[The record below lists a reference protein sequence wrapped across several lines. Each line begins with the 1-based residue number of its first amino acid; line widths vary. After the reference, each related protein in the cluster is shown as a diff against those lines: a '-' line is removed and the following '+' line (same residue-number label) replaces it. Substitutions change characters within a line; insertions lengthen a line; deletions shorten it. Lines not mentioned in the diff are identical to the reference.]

1 MSKSKQKAVVADSGH
16 GKEAYERSLATKTFL
31 AMLAGFAVLY
41 AVVLTYHVRH
51 PMTQTTAEAPD
62 ILELCRQYCAQYGLV
77 PTGDIKVDAEA
88 YLTAVDSQQLSAPL
102 QELLSDDGF
111 QPAAT
116 EDHPLLGQPAPD
128 FQLANTQDVTRPLA
142 KFRQQGPVILV
153 FYYGYNCSHCVA
165 QLFALQQDLERFHE
179 LGAEVVAISS
189 DSPEFT
195 RKQFAE
201 YGEFTF
207 PVLSDPDLAVAET
220 WGVYVRPTDDQQEDM
235 LHGTFVIDRDG
246 RVVFANRGYEPFVDN
261 RSLLHWLNNPA
272 ADSASGTAT
281 PKVDEPEVTQVPTKE
296 SSARKAF

>member
-1 MSKSKQKAVVADSGH
+1 MSKSKLKAVAAESSH

-41 AVVLTYHVRH
+41 GVVLTYHVRH
-51 PMTQTTAEAPD
+51 PLSQTTAEEPD
-62 ILELCRQYCAQYGLV
+62 FLELCRQYCAQYGLV

-88 YLTAVDSQQLSAPL
+88 YLTAVNSQQLSAPL
-102 QELLSDDGF
+102 QELFADDGF

-128 FQLANTQDVTRPLA
+128 FELTNTQDVTQSLA
-142 KFRQQGPVILV
+142 KFRQHGPVILV
-153 FYYGYNCSHCVA
+153 LYYGYNCSHCVA
-165 QLFALQQDLERFHE
+165 QLFALQKDLELFHE

-195 RKQFAE
+195 RKQYAE

-207 PVLSDPDLAVAET
+207 LVLSDPDLAVAET

-246 RVVFANRGYEPFVDN
+246 RVVFVNRGYEPFVDN
-261 RSLLHWLNNPA
+261 RSLLHWLSNPT
-272 ADSASGTAT
+272 ADSASGTQ
-281 PKVDEPEVTQVPTKE
+281 KVDEATSPGQPL
-296 SSARKAF
+296 R